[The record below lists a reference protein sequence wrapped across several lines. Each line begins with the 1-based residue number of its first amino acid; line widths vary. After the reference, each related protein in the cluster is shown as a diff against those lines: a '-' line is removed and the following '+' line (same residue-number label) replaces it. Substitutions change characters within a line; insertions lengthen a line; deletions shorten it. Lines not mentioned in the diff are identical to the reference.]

1 MGSGTLALQVGC
13 SINIDS
19 INSFSNAKDLD
30 YDFGQKIYSLKFN
43 LTDAEDRFG
52 NQMSLPNSLLVNIN
66 DIPDQPPLWTSP
78 CFFQTFEE
86 EMSGKS
92 LPKH

>member
-1 MGSGTLALQVGC
+1 MESGTLALQVGC

-19 INSFSNAKDLD
+19 INTFSNAKDLD

-66 DIPDQPPLWTSP
+66 DIPDQPPLCQHCQHHCPQP
-78 CFFQTFEE
+78 CSQHGEE
-86 EMSGKS
+86 ADA
-92 LPKH
+92 